1 MTLRVTIKPTATL
14 MLRLAHLTIGI
25 SSAAFMIGGGAWN
38 HAVAQHRE
46 LSKPAAAFSPK
57 SRAGT
62 RGPHQVP
69 RRLRRRSGEN
79 TAGLNRSAQRR
90 EHRQTDRTDLA

>member
-46 LSKPAAAFSPK
+46 LSKPVAAFSPK
-57 SRAGT
+57 SPRAREG
-62 RGPHQVP
+62 RIKYRDDFVEVW
-69 RRLRRRSGEN
+69 RN

>member
-57 SRAGT
+57 SCGHARAASST
-62 RGPHQVP
+62 ATTSSKVWRKHRGP
-69 RRLRRRSGEN
+69 
-79 TAGLNRSAQRR
+79 
-90 EHRQTDRTDLA
+90 